1 MGKIKFLLFGIIFTL
16 VSCNEFIVESISPE
30 TEKKSETFKPYYRD
44 YDEALET
51 AKEHIF
57 GSSTRSKSVP
67 EVKNH
72 YVYKPSPLTRNVSD
86 TVDVAFH
93 VINFENEQGFA
104 IISADKRAVPVYAY
118 SGEGNINLYDAVE
131 ESGWGYFMDMAEK
144 HYTSTLALDL
154 PPFINPQDS
163 AIGGPNYGDIPQLAI
178 DYLNGVR
185 CRVRTTDTYY
195 NYGTRLFTLWD
206 QYSPYNYYFPYVEN
220 ALTLCNGKSSAGCA
234 PVSIGQIMAFHEF
247 PLSYQGFTFNWEL
260 IKSKQGY
267 SQDEL
272 IDASLNTA
280 QLLRCIAHLGDA
292 DFNVLTGMDIR
303 GMIGAFQAM
312 GYHATVTSFTS
323 EILKNDFMTHN
334 NPVIIGGERPTDN
347 FKHVWIVDEYRKK
360 HTTLTYYYDEPPY
373 NIYETFDSDTHY
385 FHCNWGSGAGNPS
398 AYCLNVFE
406 SPEGWTYSNSQI
418 IIYNI
423 SPNNQ

>member
-1 MGKIKFLLFGIIFTL
+1 MKKVISVMFGPLLLFA
-16 VSCNEFIVESISPE
+16 SCNENLIDNIRPETKKDVESCNPNFRNYEAALDIA
-30 TEKKSETFKPYYRD
+30 KKQ
-44 YDEALET
+44 
-51 AKEHIF
+51 IF
-57 GSSTRSKSVP
+57 GSETRTASIPKVR
-67 EVKNH
+67 EH
-72 YVYKPSPLTRNVSD
+72 YVYKPSPLTRNVTDSA
-86 TVDVAFH
+86 DVAFH
-93 VINFENEQGFA
+93 VINFEDEQGFA

-118 SGEGNINLYDAVE
+118 SEEGNINLYDAVE
-131 ESGWGYFMDMAEK
+131 ESGWGDFMDMAGE
-144 HYTSTLALDL
+144 HYVSTLAMEL

-163 AIGGPNYGDIPQLAI
+163 AIGGPDYGDIPQLAI

-206 QYSPYNYYFPYVEN
+206 QCSPYNYYYPDAEYLLPGFGGRIP
-220 ALTLCNGKSSAGCA
+220 AGCA
-234 PVSIGQIMAFHEF
+234 PVSIGQIMAYHEF

-260 IKSKQGY
+260 IKSKQTY
-267 SQDEL
+267 SQDE
-272 IDASLNTA
+272 ITGASLNTA
-280 QLLRCIAHLGDA
+280 QLLRCIADLGNA
-292 DFNVLTGMDIR
+292 NFERLSGMEIS
-303 GMIGAFQAM
+303 GMIEVFQAM
-312 GYHATVTSFTS
+312 GYHATVASFSS
-323 EILKNDFMTHN
+323 EILKNDFTTHN
-334 NPVIIGGERPTDN
+334 NPVIIGGERPADN

-385 FHCNWGSGAGNPS
+385 FHCNWGSGASNPS

-406 SPEGWTYSNSQI
+406 SPNGETYSNSQI

>member
-1 MGKIKFLLFGIIFTL
+1 MGKIKFLLFGTIFTL
-16 VSCNEFIVESISPE
+16 VSCNEVIVESISPE

-118 SGEGNINLYDAVE
+118 SEEGNINLYDAVE
-131 ESGWGYFMDMAEK
+131 ESGWGDFMDMAGE
-144 HYTSTLALDL
+144 HYVSTLAMEL

-163 AIGGPNYGDIPQLAI
+163 IIGGPNYGDIPQLAI

-185 CRVRTTDTYY
+185 CRVRTTETYY

-206 QYSPYNYYFPYVEN
+206 QYSPYNYYYPNIANPFAGYEGR
-220 ALTLCNGKSSAGCA
+220 AAAGCA
-234 PVSIGQIMAFHEF
+234 PVAIGQIMAFHEF
-247 PLSYQGFTFNWEL
+247 PLSYQGFTFNWDL
-260 IKSKQGY
+260 IKSKQSY
-267 SQDEL
+267 SQNEQT
-272 IDASLNTA
+272 DASLNTA
-280 QLLRCIAHLGDA
+280 LLLGCIADLGNA
-292 DFNVLTGMDIR
+292 EYGILTSMGTNGMLE
-303 GMIGAFQAM
+303 ALETM
-312 GYHATVTSFTS
+312 GYQVSVASYS
-323 EILKNDFMTHN
+323 SDILKESFMTN
-334 NPVIIGGERPTDN
+334 NSPVIVGGKTNDE
-347 FKHVWIVDEYRKK
+347 FGHVWIVDEYRRVY
-360 HTTLTYYYDEPPY
+360 TVDTYYYDEPPY
-373 NIYETFDSDTHY
+373 DIYYEDSSSHEY
-385 FHCNWGSGAGNPS
+385 FHCNWGYGEESPS

-406 SPEGWTYSNSQI
+406 DPNGASFNRNKT
-418 IIYNI
+418 IIYDI
-423 SPNNQ
+423 LPDNQ